1 MEEPHVIGERVGPV
15 EPDVFKS
22 ILNTFFV
29 QESVRDL
36 VLVFDVQL
44 DGFEIVIT
52 HNNGVKFIALDHTE
66 NLLLEPNLED
76 FIDVVDGLFLAEK
89 GLAAYSE
96 RLVLIGGLVL
106 ISQGDQELRC
116 QLLIFLVFA
125 RV

>member
-1 MEEPHVIGERVGPV
+1 MEEPHVFGERAGPV

-36 VLVFDVQL
+36 VLVLDVQL